1 MSGLGRG
8 DMPEQRVVDAD
19 YLLLE
24 APRERK
30 FITGAQAMAEAVKRA
45 NVDIAIAYP
54 ITPQSEVMHL
64 VGDLWAQGYL
74 RDYYRAEEEYGAM
87 SAIAGAVRGGARAF
101 TATSGPGLLRG
112 LEAIASWPGHRL
124 PAVLGVLTRVVNAP
138 LSIQPDNVE
147 IAYLLHCGMVVL
159 HAENQQDVFD
169 FTLAAFVIAEKVDV
183 YIPVAVCTEGFFVT
197 HAKGYVNMTP
207 EDMKLPPRD
216 PYKAPVP
223 PTDCEIP
230 PARIQRDAPV
240 QKSNF
245 MSYLIHAVW
254 QQEVWSSNIR
264 AMKYIYKY
272 LGGPIEVVNPD
283 AEVFVVASGCA
294 AAQGREAVRYA
305 QMEGLNVG
313 LVKVKSIRPF
323 PEREIRE
330 VLRKAKAVIVPE
342 HNIVGWLAK
351 EVKAVLPNNDIVI
364 GGPRVYGGMTLPV
377 ELIMEKIYDAFGIKK
392 ERKVVV

>member
-1 MSGLGRG
+1 
-8 DMPEQRVVDAD
+8 MPEQRVVEPE
-19 YLLLE
+19 YLILE

-30 FITGAQAMAEAVKRA
+30 FITGSQAFAEAVKRA

-54 ITPQSEVMHL
+54 ITPQSETMHL
-64 VGDLWAQGYL
+64 VGDLYAQGYIK
-74 RDYYRAEEEYGAM
+74 DYYRAEEEYGAM

-112 LEAIASWPGHRL
+112 LEAIVSWPGHRI
-124 PAVLGVLTRVVNAP
+124 PAVLGIMTRVVNAP

-147 IAYLLHCGMVVL
+147 IAYLLNSGLIVF

-169 FTLAAFVIAEKVDV
+169 FTLAGFVISEKVDV
-183 YIPVAVCTEGFFVT
+183 YLPVVVATEGFFVT
-197 HAKGYVNMTP
+197 HAKGYVDLPP

-254 QQEVWSSNIR
+254 QQEIWSANRR
-264 AMKYIYKY
+264 AVKWIKHY
-272 LGGPIEVVNPD
+272 LGGLIEVVNPD
-283 AEVFVVASGCA
+283 AEVFIVASGCA
-294 AAQGREAVRYA
+294 AAQGREAQRYA
-305 QMEGLNVG
+305 TMEGLNVG
-313 LVKVKSIRPF
+313 LVKIKSLRPF
-323 PEREIRE
+323 PTNELRE
-330 VLRKAKAVIVPE
+330 VLKNAKTVIVPE

-351 EVKAVLPNNDIVI
+351 EVKAAIPNSGIVVD
-364 GGPRVYGGMTLPV
+364 GPRVYGGMTLPV
-377 ELIMEKIYDAFGIKK
+377 ELIMDEIYKAFGIKK
-392 ERKVVV
+392 ERKTVV

>member
-1 MSGLGRG
+1 
-8 DMPEQRVVDAD
+8 MPEQRVVDAD

-64 VGDLWAQGYL
+64 VGDIWAQGYL
-74 RDYYRAEEEYGAM
+74 KDYYRAEEEYGAM

-101 TATSGPGLLRG
+101 SATSGPGLLRG
-112 LEAIASWPGHRL
+112 IEAIASWPGHRI

-147 IAYLLHCGMVVL
+147 ISYLLNCGMVVL

-169 FTLAAFVIAEKVDV
+169 FTLASFVISEKVDV
-183 YIPVAVCTEGFFVT
+183 YIPIAVCTEGFFVT

-254 QQEVWSSNIR
+254 QQEIWSSNIR

-305 QMEGLNVG
+305 QLEGLNVG

-323 PEREIRE
+323 PEKEIRQ
-330 VLRKAKAVIVPE
+330 VLSKAKAVIVPE

-351 EVKAVLPNNDIVI
+351 EVKAAIPDNDKVI

-377 ELIMEKIYDAFGIKK
+377 ELIMEKIYNALGIKK
-392 ERKVVV
+392 EKKVVV

>member
-1 MSGLGRG
+1 
-8 DMPEQRVVDAD
+8 MPEQRVVDAD

-64 VGDLWAQGYL
+64 VGDIWAQGYL
-74 RDYYRAEEEYGAM
+74 KDYYRAEEEYGAM
-87 SAIAGAVRGGARAF
+87 SAIAGAVRGGVRAF
-101 TATSGPGLLRG
+101 SATSGPGLLRG
-112 LEAIASWPGHRL
+112 LEAIASWPGHRI

-147 IAYLLHCGMVVL
+147 IAYLLHCGMIVL
-159 HAENQQDVFD
+159 HAENQQDAFD
-169 FTLAAFVIAEKVDV
+169 FTLASFVISEKVDV

-197 HAKGYVNMTP
+197 HAKGYVSMTP

-216 PYKAPVP
+216 PYEAPVP

-264 AMKYIYKY
+264 TMKYIYKY

-283 AEVFVVASGCA
+283 AEVFIVASGCA

-305 QMEGLNVG
+305 QLEGLNVG

-323 PEREIRE
+323 PEKEIRE
-330 VLRKAKAVIVPE
+330 VLKKAKAVIVPE
-342 HNIVGWLAK
+342 HNIVGWLAQ
-351 EVKAVLPNNDIVI
+351 EVKAAISDNDKVI

-377 ELIMEKIYDAFGIKK
+377 ELIMEKVYAALGIKK
-392 ERKVVV
+392 EKKVVV

>member
-1 MSGLGRG
+1 
-8 DMPEQRVVDAD
+8 MPEQRVVEPE

-30 FITGAQAMAEAVKRA
+30 FITGSQAFAEAVKRA
-45 NVDIAIAYP
+45 NVDVAIAYP
-54 ITPQSEVMHL
+54 ITPQSETMHL
-64 VGDLWAQGYL
+64 VGDLYAQGYVK
-74 RDYYRAEEEYGAM
+74 DYYRAEEEYGAM

-101 TATSGPGLLRG
+101 SATSGPGLLRG
-112 LEAIASWPGHRL
+112 LEAIVSWPGHRI
-124 PAVLGVLTRVVNAP
+124 PAVLGVMTRVVNAP

-147 IAYLLHCGMVVL
+147 IAYLLHSGLIVL

-169 FTLAAFVIAEKVDV
+169 FTLAGFVISEKVDV
-183 YIPVAVCTEGFFVT
+183 YLPVVVATEGFFVT
-197 HAKGYVNMTP
+197 HAKGYVDLPP

-254 QQEVWSSNIR
+254 QQEVWSANKR
-264 AMKYIYKY
+264 AAKWIKHY
-272 LGGPIEVVNPD
+272 LGGLIEVVNPD
-283 AEVFVVASGCA
+283 AEVFIVASGCA
-294 AAQGREAVRYA
+294 AAQGREAQRYA
-305 QMEGLNVG
+305 TMEGLNVG
-313 LVKVKSIRPF
+313 LVKVKSLRPF
-323 PEREIRE
+323 PTDEIRE
-330 VLRKAKAVIVPE
+330 VLKNAKAVIVPE

-351 EVKAVLPNNDIVI
+351 EVKASIPNSGIVVD
-364 GGPRVYGGMTLPV
+364 GPRVYGGMTLPV
-377 ELIMEKIYDAFGIKK
+377 ELIMDEIYKAFGIKK
-392 ERKVVV
+392 EKKTVV

>member
-1 MSGLGRG
+1 
-8 DMPEQRVVDAD
+8 MPEQRVVDAD

-64 VGDLWAQGYL
+64 VGDIWAQGYL
-74 RDYYRAEEEYGAM
+74 KDYYRAEEEYGAM

-101 TATSGPGLLRG
+101 SATSGPGLLRG
-112 LEAIASWPGHRL
+112 IEAIASWPGHRI

-138 LSIQPDNVE
+138 LSIQPDNIE
-147 IAYLLHCGMVVL
+147 IAYLLNCGMVVL

-169 FTLAAFVIAEKVDV
+169 FTLASFVISEKVDV

-254 QQEVWSSNIR
+254 QQEVWASNIR

-283 AEVFVVASGCA
+283 AEVFIVASGCA

-323 PEREIRE
+323 PEKEIRQA
-330 VLRKAKAVIVPE
+330 LSKAKAVIVPE

-351 EVKAVLPNNDIVI
+351 EVKAVLPDSDKVI

-377 ELIMEKIYDAFGIKK
+377 ELIMEKVYDAFGIKK
-392 ERKVVV
+392 EKKVVV

>member
-1 MSGLGRG
+1 
-8 DMPEQRVVDAD
+8 MPEQKVVDTD

-30 FITGAQAMAEAVKRA
+30 FITGAQAMAEAIKRA
-45 NVDIAIAYP
+45 NVDMAIAYP

-74 RDYYRAEEEYGAM
+74 KDYYRAEEEYGAF
-87 SAIAGAVRGGARAF
+87 SAIAGAARGGVRVF

-112 LEAIASWPGHRL
+112 LEAIASWPGHRI

-138 LSIQPDNVE
+138 LSIQPDNIE
-147 IAYLLHCGMVVL
+147 ISYLLNCGAVVL
-159 HAENQQDVFD
+159 HAENQQDTFD
-169 FTLAAFVIAEKVDV
+169 FTLAAFAIAEQVDV
-183 YIPVAVCTEGFFVT
+183 YVPVAVATEGFFVT
-197 HAKGYVNMTP
+197 HAKGYVDLTP
-207 EDMKLPPRD
+207 EDMKLPPRN

-223 PTDCEIP
+223 PTDNEIP

-254 QQEVWSSNIR
+254 QQEVWASTTR

-272 LGGPIEVVNPD
+272 LGGPIEVINPD

-294 AAQGREAVRYA
+294 AAQAREAVRYS
-305 QMEGLNVG
+305 QLEGLNVG
-313 LVKVKSIRPF
+313 LVKVKAIRPF
-323 PEREIRE
+323 PEKEIRE
-330 VLRKAKAVIVPE
+330 VLKNAKGIVIPE
-342 HNIVGWLAK
+342 HNITGWLAK
-351 EVKAVLPNNDIVI
+351 EVKAAIPNNDRVV
-364 GGPRVYGGMTLPV
+364 GGPRVYGGMTLPT
-377 ELIMEKIYDAFGIKK
+377 ELIMDEIYKILGVKK
-392 ERKVVV
+392 ERKVLV

>member
-1 MSGLGRG
+1 
-8 DMPEQRVVDAD
+8 MPEQRVVDPD
-19 YLLLE
+19 YLILE
-24 APRERK
+24 APREKK
-30 FITGAQAMAEAVKRA
+30 FITGSQAFAEAVKRA

-54 ITPQSEVMHL
+54 ITPQSETMHL
-64 VGDLWAQGYL
+64 VGDLYAQGYVK
-74 RDYYRAEEEYGAM
+74 DYYRAEEEYGAM

-112 LEAIASWPGHRL
+112 LEAIVSWPGHRL
-124 PAVLGVLTRVVNAP
+124 PVVLGVMTRVVNAP

-147 IAYLLHCGMVVL
+147 IAYLLHSGLIVL

-169 FTLAAFVIAEKVDV
+169 FTLAGFVISEKVDV
-183 YIPVAVCTEGFFVT
+183 YLPVVVATEGFFVT
-197 HAKGYVNMTP
+197 HAKGYVELTP

-254 QQEVWSSNIR
+254 QQEVWAANRR
-264 AMKYIYKY
+264 AAKWIKHY
-272 LGGPIEVVNPD
+272 LGGLIEVVNPD
-283 AEVFVVASGCA
+283 AEVFIVASGCA
-294 AAQGREAVRYA
+294 AAQGREAQRYA
-305 QMEGLNVG
+305 TMEGLNVG
-313 LVKVKSIRPF
+313 LVKVKSLRPF
-323 PEREIRE
+323 PAQEIRE
-330 VLRKAKAVIVPE
+330 VLKNAKAVIVPE

-351 EVKAVLPNNDIVI
+351 EIKATIPNNEIVVE
-364 GGPRVYGGMTLPV
+364 GPRVYGGMTLPV
-377 ELIMEKIYDAFGIKK
+377 ELIMEEIYKAFGIKK
-392 ERKVVV
+392 ERKIVV

>member
-1 MSGLGRG
+1 
-8 DMPEQRVVDAD
+8 MPEQRVVDAD

-64 VGDLWAQGYL
+64 VGDIWAQGYL
-74 RDYYRAEEEYGAM
+74 KDYYRAEEEYGAM

-101 TATSGPGLLRG
+101 SATSGPGLLRG
-112 LEAIASWPGHRL
+112 LEAIASWPGHRI

-169 FTLAAFVIAEKVDV
+169 FTLASFVISEKVDV

-197 HAKGYVNMTP
+197 HAKGYVSMTP

-283 AEVFVVASGCA
+283 AEVFIVASGCA

-305 QMEGLNVG
+305 QLEGLNVG

-323 PEREIRE
+323 PEKEIRE
-330 VLRKAKAVIVPE
+330 VLKKAKAVIVPE
-342 HNIVGWLAK
+342 HNIVGWLAR
-351 EVKAVLPNNDIVI
+351 EVKAIIPDNDKVI

-377 ELIMEKIYDAFGIKK
+377 ELIMEKVYAALGIKK

>member
-1 MSGLGRG
+1 
-8 DMPEQRVVDAD
+8 MPEQRVVDPD

-112 LEAIASWPGHRL
+112 LEAIASWPGHRI

-138 LSIQPDNVE
+138 LSIQPDNIE
-147 IAYLLHCGMVVL
+147 IAYLLNCGIIVL

-169 FTLAAFVIAEKVDV
+169 FTLAGFVISEKVDV

-254 QQEVWSSNIR
+254 QQEVWASNLR

-283 AEVFVVASGCA
+283 AEVFIVASGCA

-323 PEREIRE
+323 PEKEIRQI
-330 VLRKAKAVIVPE
+330 LSKAKAVIVPE
-342 HNIVGWLAK
+342 HNIIGWLAK
-351 EVKAVLPNNDIVI
+351 EIKACIPDNDKVI

-377 ELIMEKIYDAFGIKK
+377 ELIMEKIYEVFGIKK
-392 ERKVVV
+392 EKKVVV

>member
-1 MSGLGRG
+1 
-8 DMPEQRVVDAD
+8 MPEQKVVEAD

-24 APRERK
+24 APREKK
-30 FITGAQAMAEAVKRA
+30 FITGSQAMAEAVKRA

-54 ITPQSEVMHL
+54 ITPQSETMHL

-74 RDYYRAEEEYGAM
+74 KDYYRAEEEYGAM

-112 LEAIASWPGHRL
+112 IEAIASWPGHRI

-138 LSIQPDNVE
+138 LSIQPDNIE
-147 IAYLLHCGMVVL
+147 ISYLLNCGMVVL

-169 FTLAAFVIAEKVDV
+169 FTLASFVISEMVDV
-183 YIPVAVCTEGFFVT
+183 YLPIAVCTEGFFVT

-245 MSYLIHAVW
+245 MSYLIHQVW
-254 QQEVWSSNIR
+254 QQEVWSSNLR

-272 LGGPIEVVNPD
+272 LNGPIEVINPE
-283 AEVFVVASGCA
+283 AEVFVAASGCA
-294 AAQGREAVRYA
+294 AAQAREAVRYA

-313 LVKVKSIRPF
+313 LLKIKSIVPF
-323 PEREIRE
+323 PSKEVRET
-330 VLRKAKAVIVPE
+330 LKNAKAVIVPE
-342 HNIVGWLAK
+342 HNIVGWLSK
-351 EVKAVLPNNDIVI
+351 EIKANIQDSDKVI
-364 GGPRVYGGMTLPV
+364 GRPRVYGGMTLPV
-377 ELIMEKIYDAFGIKK
+377 ELIMDEIYAALGVKK
-392 ERKVVV
+392 DKTVLV

>member
-1 MSGLGRG
+1 
-8 DMPEQRVVDAD
+8 MPEQKVVDAD

-64 VGDLWAQGYL
+64 VGDIWAQGYL
-74 RDYYRAEEEYGAM
+74 KDYYRAEEEYGAM
-87 SAIAGAVRGGARAF
+87 SAIAGAVRGGVRAF
-101 TATSGPGLLRG
+101 SATSGPGLLRG
-112 LEAIASWPGHRL
+112 LEAIASWPGHRI

-169 FTLAAFVIAEKVDV
+169 FTLAGFVISEKVDV

-283 AEVFVVASGCA
+283 AEVFIVASGCA

-323 PEREIRE
+323 PEKEIRE
-330 VLRKAKAVIVPE
+330 VLKKAKAVIVPE

-351 EVKAVLPNNDIVI
+351 EVKAAIPDNDKVI

-377 ELIMEKIYDAFGIKK
+377 ELIMEEVYSALGIKK
-392 ERKVVV
+392 EKKVVV

>member
-1 MSGLGRG
+1 
-8 DMPEQRVVDAD
+8 MPEQKVVETD

-24 APRERK
+24 APREKK
-30 FITGAQAMAEAVKRA
+30 FITGSQAMAEAVKRA

-54 ITPQSEVMHL
+54 ITPQSETMHL

-74 RDYYRAEEEYGAM
+74 KDYYRAEEEYGAM

-112 LEAIASWPGHRL
+112 LEAIASWPGHRI

-147 IAYLLHCGMVVL
+147 ISYLLNCGMVVL

-169 FTLAAFVIAEKVDV
+169 FTLASFAISEMVDV
-183 YIPVAVCTEGFFVT
+183 YLPIAVCTEGFFVT

-245 MSYLIHAVW
+245 MSYLIHQVW
-254 QQEVWSSNIR
+254 QQEVWSSNMR

-272 LGGPIEVVNPD
+272 LNGPIEVINPD
-283 AEVFVVASGCA
+283 AEVFVAASGCA
-294 AAQGREAVRYA
+294 AAQAREAVRYA

-313 LVKVKSIRPF
+313 LLKIKSIVPF
-323 PEREIRE
+323 PSKEVRET
-330 VLRKAKAVIVPE
+330 LKNAKAIIVPE

-351 EVKAVLPNNDIVI
+351 EIKANIPNSDNVI
-364 GGPRVYGGMTLPV
+364 GRPRAYGGMTLPV
-377 ELIMEKIYDAFGIKK
+377 ELIMDEIYAALGIKK
-392 ERKVVV
+392 DKTVLV

>member
-1 MSGLGRG
+1 
-8 DMPEQRVVDAD
+8 MPEQRVVDAD

-64 VGDLWAQGYL
+64 VGDIWAQGYL
-74 RDYYRAEEEYGAM
+74 KDYYRAEEEYGAM

-101 TATSGPGLLRG
+101 SATSGPGLLRG
-112 LEAIASWPGHRL
+112 LEAIASWPGHRI

-169 FTLAAFVIAEKVDV
+169 FTLAGFVISEKVDV

-283 AEVFVVASGCA
+283 AEVFIVASGCA

-305 QMEGLNVG
+305 QLEGLNVG

-323 PEREIRE
+323 PEKEIRE
-330 VLRKAKAVIVPE
+330 VLKKAKAVIVPE

-351 EVKAVLPNNDIVI
+351 EVKAAIPDNDKVI

-377 ELIMEKIYDAFGIKK
+377 ELIMEKVYAALGIKK
-392 ERKVVV
+392 EKKVVV

>member
-1 MSGLGRG
+1 
-8 DMPEQRVVDAD
+8 MPEQRVVDAD

-101 TATSGPGLLRG
+101 SATSGPGLLRG
-112 LEAIASWPGHRL
+112 LEAIASWPGHRI

-138 LSIQPDNVE
+138 LSIQPDNIE
-147 IAYLLHCGMVVL
+147 ISYLLNCGMVVL

-169 FTLAAFVIAEKVDV
+169 FTLAGFVISEKVDV

-254 QQEVWSSNIR
+254 QQEVWASNIR

-283 AEVFVVASGCA
+283 AEVFIVASGCA

-305 QMEGLNVG
+305 QLEGLNVG

-323 PEREIRE
+323 PEKEIRQ
-330 VLRKAKAVIVPE
+330 VLSKAKAVIVPE

-351 EVKAVLPNNDIVI
+351 EVKAVIPNNDIVI

-377 ELIMEKIYDAFGIKK
+377 ELIMEKVYDAFGIKK
-392 ERKVVV
+392 AKKVVV

>member
-1 MSGLGRG
+1 
-8 DMPEQRVVDAD
+8 MPEQRVVEPD

-24 APRERK
+24 APREKK
-30 FITGAQAMAEAVKRA
+30 FITGSQAFAEAVKRA
-45 NVDIAIAYP
+45 NVDVAIAYP
-54 ITPQSEVMHL
+54 ITPQSETMHL
-64 VGDLWAQGYL
+64 VGDLYAQGYVK
-74 RDYYRAEEEYGAM
+74 DYYRAEEEYGAM

-112 LEAIASWPGHRL
+112 LEAIVSWPGHRI
-124 PAVLGVLTRVVNAP
+124 PAVLGVMTRVVNAP

-147 IAYLLHCGMVVL
+147 ISYLLNSGLVVL

-169 FTLAAFVIAEKVDV
+169 FTLAGFVISEKVDV
-183 YIPVAVCTEGFFVT
+183 YLPVVVATEGFFVT
-197 HAKGYVNMTP
+197 HAKGYVELPP

-254 QQEVWSSNIR
+254 QQEVWSANRR
-264 AMKYIYKY
+264 AAKWIKHY
-272 LGGPIEVVNPD
+272 LGGLIEVVNPD

-294 AAQGREAVRYA
+294 AAQGREAQRYA
-305 QMEGLNVG
+305 TMEGLNVG
-313 LVKVKSIRPF
+313 LIKVKSLRPF
-323 PEREIRE
+323 PVDEIRE
-330 VLRKAKAVIVPE
+330 ALKNAKAVIVPE

-351 EVKAVLPNNDIVI
+351 EVKAAIPNSGIVVD
-364 GGPRVYGGMTLPV
+364 GPRVYGGMTLPV
-377 ELIMEKIYDAFGIKK
+377 ELIMEEIYKAFGIKK
-392 ERKVVV
+392 EKKVVV

>member
-1 MSGLGRG
+1 
-8 DMPEQRVVDAD
+8 MPEQKVVDTD

-30 FITGAQAMAEAVKRA
+30 FITGAQAMAEAIKRA
-45 NVDIAIAYP
+45 NVDMAIAYP

-74 RDYYRAEEEYGAM
+74 KDYYRAEEEYGAF
-87 SAIAGAVRGGARAF
+87 SAIAGAARGGVRVF

-112 LEAIASWPGHRL
+112 LEAIASWPGHRI

-138 LSIQPDNVE
+138 LSIQPDNIE
-147 IAYLLHCGMVVL
+147 ISYLLNCGAVVL
-159 HAENQQDVFD
+159 HAENQQDTFD
-169 FTLAAFVIAEKVDV
+169 FTLAAFAIAEMVDV
-183 YIPVAVCTEGFFVT
+183 YVPVAVATEGFFVT
-197 HAKGYVNMTP
+197 HAKGYVDLTP
-207 EDMKLPPRD
+207 EDMKLPPRN

-223 PTDCEIP
+223 PTDNEIP

-254 QQEVWSSNIR
+254 QQEVWASTNR

-294 AAQGREAVRYA
+294 AAQSREAVRYS
-305 QMEGLNVG
+305 QLEGLNVG

-323 PEREIRE
+323 PEKEIRE
-330 VLRKAKAVIVPE
+330 VLKNAKGIVVPE
-342 HNIVGWLAK
+342 HNITGWLAR
-351 EVKAVLPNNDIVI
+351 EVKAAIPNNDRVV
-364 GGPRVYGGMTLPV
+364 GGPRVYGGMTLPT
-377 ELIMEKIYDAFGIKK
+377 ELIMDEIYKILGVKK
-392 ERKVVV
+392 ERKVLV

>member
-1 MSGLGRG
+1 
-8 DMPEQRVVDAD
+8 MPEQRVVDAD
-19 YLLLE
+19 YLILE
-24 APRERK
+24 APREKK

-101 TATSGPGLLRG
+101 SATSGPGLLRG
-112 LEAIASWPGHRL
+112 LEAIVSWPGHRI

-138 LSIQPDNVE
+138 LSIQPDNIE
-147 IAYLLHCGMVVL
+147 IAYLLHSGIVVL
-159 HAENQQDVFD
+159 HAENQQDTFD
-169 FTLAAFVIAEKVDV
+169 FTLAGFVISEKVDV

-197 HAKGYVNMTP
+197 HAKGYVSMPP

-254 QQEVWSSNIR
+254 QQEVWASNIR

-305 QMEGLNVG
+305 QLEGLNVG

-323 PEREIRE
+323 PEKEIRQA
-330 VLRKAKAVIVPE
+330 LSKAKAVIVPE
-342 HNIVGWLAK
+342 HNIIGWLAK
-351 EVKAVLPNNDIVI
+351 EIKAAIPDNYKVI

-377 ELIMEKIYDAFGIKK
+377 ELIMEKIYESLGIKK
-392 ERKVVV
+392 EKKVVV

>member
-1 MSGLGRG
+1 
-8 DMPEQRVVDAD
+8 MPEQKVVEAD

-24 APRERK
+24 APREKK
-30 FITGAQAMAEAVKRA
+30 FITGSQAMAEAVKRA

-54 ITPQSEVMHL
+54 ITPQSETMHL

-74 RDYYRAEEEYGAM
+74 KDYYRAEEEYGAM

-112 LEAIASWPGHRL
+112 IEAIASWPGHRI

-138 LSIQPDNVE
+138 LSIQPDNIE
-147 IAYLLHCGMVVL
+147 ISYLLNCGIVVL

-169 FTLAAFVIAEKVDV
+169 FTLASFVISEMVDV
-183 YIPVAVCTEGFFVT
+183 YLPIAVCTEGFFVT

-245 MSYLIHAVW
+245 MSYLIHQVW
-254 QQEVWSSNIR
+254 QQEVWSSNMR

-272 LGGPIEVVNPD
+272 LNGPIEVINPE
-283 AEVFVVASGCA
+283 AEVFVAASGCA
-294 AAQGREAVRYA
+294 AAQAREAVRYA

-313 LVKVKSIRPF
+313 LLKIKSIVPF
-323 PEREIRE
+323 PSKEVRET
-330 VLRKAKAVIVPE
+330 LKNAKAVIVPE
-342 HNIVGWLAK
+342 HNIVGWLSK
-351 EVKAVLPNNDIVI
+351 EIKANIQDSDKVI
-364 GGPRVYGGMTLPV
+364 GRPRVYGGMTLPV
-377 ELIMEKIYDAFGIKK
+377 ELIMDEIYAALGIKK
-392 ERKVVV
+392 DKTVLV

>member
-1 MSGLGRG
+1 MQ
-8 DMPEQRVVDAD
+8 EQRVVDAD

-24 APRERK
+24 VPRERK
-30 FITGAQAMAEAVKRA
+30 FITGAQAMAEAVKRS

-64 VGDLWAQGYL
+64 VGDIWAQGYL
-74 RDYYRAEEEYGAM
+74 KDYYRAEEEYGAM

-101 TATSGPGLLRG
+101 SATSGPGLLRG
-112 LEAIASWPGHRL
+112 IEAIASWPGHRI

-169 FTLAAFVIAEKVDV
+169 FTLASFVISEKVDV

-283 AEVFVVASGCA
+283 AEVFIVASGCA

-305 QMEGLNVG
+305 QLEGLNVG

-323 PEREIRE
+323 PEKEIRE
-330 VLRKAKAVIVPE
+330 VLKKAKAVIVPE

-351 EVKAVLPNNDIVI
+351 EVKAAIPDNDKVI

-377 ELIMEKIYDAFGIKK
+377 ELIMEKVYSTLGIKK
-392 ERKVVV
+392 EKKVVV

>member
-1 MSGLGRG
+1 
-8 DMPEQRVVDAD
+8 MPEQRVVDAD

-64 VGDLWAQGYL
+64 VGDIWAQGYL
-74 RDYYRAEEEYGAM
+74 KDYYRAEEEYGAM

-101 TATSGPGLLRG
+101 SATSGPGLLRG
-112 LEAIASWPGHRL
+112 LEAIASWPGHRI

-169 FTLAAFVIAEKVDV
+169 FTLASFVISEKVDV

-283 AEVFVVASGCA
+283 AEVFIVASGCA

-305 QMEGLNVG
+305 QLEGLNVG

-323 PEREIRE
+323 PEKEIRE
-330 VLRKAKAVIVPE
+330 VLKKAKAVIVPE
-342 HNIVGWLAK
+342 HNIVGWLAQ
-351 EVKAVLPNNDIVI
+351 EVKAAIPDNDKVI
-364 GGPRVYGGMTLPV
+364 GGPRVYGGMSLPV
-377 ELIMEKIYDAFGIKK
+377 ELIMEKVYAALGIKK

>member
-1 MSGLGRG
+1 
-8 DMPEQRVVDAD
+8 MPEQRVVDAD

>member
-1 MSGLGRG
+1 MV
-8 DMPEQRVVDAD
+8 QQKVVDPD
-19 YLLLE
+19 YLILE

-30 FITGAQAMAEAVKRA
+30 FITGSQAFAEAIKRS

-54 ITPQSEVMHL
+54 ITPQSETMHL
-64 VGDLWAQGYL
+64 VGDLWAQGYVK
-74 RDYYRAEEEYGAM
+74 DYYRAEEEYGAM

-101 TATSGPGLLRG
+101 SATSGPGLLRG
-112 LEAIASWPGHRL
+112 LEAIVSWPGHRI
-124 PAVLGVLTRVVNAP
+124 PAVLGVMTRVVNAP

-147 IAYLLHCGMVVL
+147 IAYLLHSGLIVL

-169 FTLAAFVIAEKVDV
+169 FTLAGFVISEKVDV
-183 YIPVAVCTEGFFVT
+183 YLPVVVATEGFFVT
-197 HAKGYVNMTP
+197 HAKGYVELPP

-254 QQEVWSSNIR
+254 QQEVWSANER
-264 AMKYIYKY
+264 ARKWIKHY
-272 LGGPIEVVNPD
+272 LGGLIEVVNPD
-283 AEVFVVASGCA
+283 AEVFIVASGCA
-294 AAQGREAVRYA
+294 AAQGREAQRYA
-305 QMEGLNVG
+305 EMEGLNVG

-323 PEREIRE
+323 PANEIRE
-330 VLRKAKAVIVPE
+330 ILKDAKAIIVPE
-342 HNIVGWLAK
+342 HNIVGWLCK
-351 EVKAVLPNNDIVI
+351 EIKAVIPNGDRVVE
-364 GGPRVYGGMTLPV
+364 GPRVYGGMTLPV
-377 ELIMEKIYDAFGIKK
+377 ELIMDEIYRVLGINKEKKTL
-392 ERKVVV
+392 V